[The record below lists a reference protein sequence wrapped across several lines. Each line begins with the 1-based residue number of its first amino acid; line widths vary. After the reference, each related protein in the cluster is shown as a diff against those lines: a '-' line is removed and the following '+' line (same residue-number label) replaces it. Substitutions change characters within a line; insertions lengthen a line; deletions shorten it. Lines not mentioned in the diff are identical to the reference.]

1 MRLVSFG
8 DFALGGVSGE
18 TVVNLS
24 SALPEIARLSWDER
38 LPALAAGFGQSRA
51 SVERQIAAGSGQP
64 LSSARLRAPVPRPP
78 KLLCA
83 LANFGVRPQTDSP
96 LEVDFNFKSP
106 ESVIGPGDS
115 VVLSDLP
122 ATGFEAEATLAVVIG
137 RETRKVSEADA
148 LSSVFGY
155 TAFLDLYGAGL
166 GRVNIGTFFGKSL
179 DTLGPMGP
187 WIVTPD
193 ELGNPQNLRI
203 QLLINGKAR
212 QDYNTSEMLVSV
224 AGVISAASGIM
235 TLRPGDVVTCG
246 SPAETP
252 VLVADGDEVTADIER
267 IGRLTVKVT
276 DPLQRT
282 WPAAVA

>member
-8 DFALGGVSGE
+8 DFALGALNGE
-18 TVVNLS
+18 VAVDLS
-24 SALPEIARLSWDER
+24 SALAEIALLPWDER
-38 LPALAAGFGQSRA
+38 LPALAAGFSQKRA
-51 SVERQIAAGSGQP
+51 AVERQIQAGPGQP
-64 LSSARLRAPVPRPP
+64 LNGVRLRAPVPRPP

-83 LANFGVRPQTDSP
+83 LANFGVRPKTDSP

-122 ATGFEAEATLAVVIG
+122 ASGFEAEATLAVVIG
-137 RETRKVSEADA
+137 RETRKVSEAEA
-148 LSSVFGY
+148 LSHVFGY
-155 TAFLDLYGAGL
+155 TAFLDLFGAGL
-166 GRVNIGTFFGKSL
+166 GRPGIGTFFGKSL

-187 WIVTPD
+187 WIVTAD
-193 ELGNPQNLRI
+193 ELGNPGELRI
-203 QLLINGKAR
+203 QLLVNGKAR
-212 QDYNTSEMLVSV
+212 QDYNTAGMLVSV

-246 SPAETP
+246 SPADNP
-252 VLVADGDEVTADIER
+252 VLVGDGDEVTAEIDR

-276 DPLQRT
+276 DPLKRT
-282 WPAAVA
+282 WPAAAA